1 MPKMKKKLITEIE
14 RNKELMGVGDDYE
27 NLPKIN
33 DTYPNI
39 DFHERTKNDRLNPK
53 LLNDI
58 QTAAAKAG
66 IIATVNYAR
75 TGHDK
80 YTDSGAIS
88 RHWTGLGLDISQ
100 IQGLAWGSKTD
111 AENKEILDDIEK
123 FVKNLE
129 DLGYARNNEIGQDKA
144 FLYFGV
150 KNHGD
155 HVHVSNTDI
164 EGVKSG
170 KVVWTNPKSK
180 GKVVWT
186 NPKSKNEK

>member
-1 MPKMKKKLITEIE
+1 MLEMDKKIITEIE

-39 DFHERTKNDRLNPK
+39 DFHVRTKNDRLNPK

-66 IIATVNYAR
+66 IIATVNYAK

-80 YTDSGAIS
+80 YTDNGSIS
-88 RHWTGLGLDISQ
+88 RHWNGLGVDISQ
-100 IQGLAWGSKTD
+100 IQGSGWSSKTD
-111 AENKEILDDIEK
+111 AESKKILDAIEK

-129 DLGYARNNEIGQDKA
+129 DLGYARNNEINQDKA

-155 HVHVSNTDI
+155 HIHVSNIDLTGT
-164 EGVKSG
+164 EKKKRSWKSD
-170 KVVWTNPKSK
+170 TNKRSFKNSK
-180 GKVVWT
+180 
-186 NPKSKNEK
+186 